1 MKAEVRKE
9 ILGKRKYMSKEEVQ
23 SLSNKIQN
31 YILEWN
37 PYKESKGIM
46 AYMDFRNEVKT
57 DKIINNAFEEG
68 KTLVLPKSIKETIT
82 ILPCIV
88 ESIGDLKLGT
98 YGIMEPDD
106 KNIADINTIDMVL
119 VPGVAFDK
127 DGYRLGYGAGYY
139 DRFLKD
145 YKGIKVGLCFDLQW
159 VHNVYKDEHDIS
171 MDYLI
176 TERGIIRIGD

>member
-1 MKAEVRKE
+1 MKATVRKE
-9 ILGKRKYMSKEEVQ
+9 ILNERKAMSKEDVQ
-23 SLSNKIQN
+23 NLSSKIQE
-31 YILEWN
+31 YLLEWN
-37 PYKESKGIM
+37 FYKKSKGIM

-57 DKIINNAFEEG
+57 DKIINSSLENR

-88 ESIGDLKLGT
+88 KSADDLELGT
-98 YGIMEPDD
+98 YGIMEPND

-139 DRFLKD
+139 DRFLQE
-145 YKGIKVGLCFDLQW
+145 YKGIKVGLCFELQR
-159 VHNVYKDEHDIS
+159 VDDVYRDEHDIS